1 MKRICILL
9 IACMILAFG
18 MTAYGAA
25 PSEAIQEGEQREVEG
40 DTLKKTVILPAGELT
55 SIPRYETEGNI
66 LYVLDEDSL
75 LLRTVSTGSA
85 EGADMVTVTKIIA
98 GLPDNDL
105 ERIPMTEK
113 QGEVSCDLL
122 YVSYKVTE
130 ESKEGMPLKYEALC
144 WYGGLSKYEVDY
156 DAAWEATMTYTGHP
170 IESNIQSTVVEYIY
184 EYGNPPMI
192 NGNMGEESARL
203 VNERQKT
210 DPEDTGS
217 TETVEEEEVPMAA
230 AEEPEAES
238 ELAQEP
244 DNINIGDET
253 TPLGAPESGSI
264 AAAMAGVVAGGI
276 FIAVLGYVQ
285 FLTAPIYAAVFSGG
299 YKRIGRIRLKYRKDH
314 YTAVLSEY
322 LAEKAEVGNYKIKV
336 SPYIQNRSKAG
347 IMDIKCP
354 DGRTITRKLEEE
366 VLFTVM

>member
-9 IACMILAFG
+9 SACMILAFG
-18 MTAYGAA
+18 MTAHGAA
-25 PSEAIQEGEQREVEG
+25 PSDAVQESEKREVEG

-75 LLRTVSTGSA
+75 RLRTVSTGSA

-130 ESKEGMPLKYEALC
+130 ESEEGMPLKYEALC

-184 EYGNPPMI
+184 EYENPPVEI
-192 NGNMGEESARL
+192 GNMGGESTRP
-203 VNERQKT
+203 VVERQEAA
-210 DPEDTGS
+210 PAETGN

-230 AEEPEAES
+230 EEETEPELTQAPEH
-238 ELAQEP
+238 
-244 DNINIGDET
+244 INIGDET
-253 TPLGAPESGSI
+253 TPLGAPAGGSI
-264 AAAMAGVVAGGI
+264 AAAAGAVAGGI
-276 FIAVLGYVQ
+276 FIAVLGYVY
-285 FLTAPIYAAVFSGG
+285 FLTVPIYAAVFSGG
-299 YKRIGRIRLKYRKDH
+299 YKRIGRIRLKYQKDH

-322 LAEKAEVGNYKIKV
+322 LVEKAEVGNYKIKV
-336 SPYIQNRSKAG
+336 SSYIQKRSKVG
-347 IMDIKCP
+347 IIDIQCP
-354 DGRTITRKLEEE
+354 DGKMITRKLEEE